1 MELLYTAL
9 SGAKQAQ
16 TSMTIRANNLANVN
30 TTGFRA
36 DLERTAAY
44 QVDGYGFNTRYMS
57 QSEQAGTNFTS
68 GQLQETGRTLDVAI
82 QGEGYLAVQ
91 APSGQEAYTR
101 AGNIMVDGDGQAF
114 INGNPVL
121 ADGGQL
127 ILPEYQQITIGKD
140 GTVSVIPLGGG
151 AQIEAGQITLV
162 KPDNTAM
169 TKGQDGLLYLKNGAQ
184 APVSDEVEL
193 VSGFLE
199 SSNVNAVT
207 ELVSSMAVNRQFE
220 LQIKMMKTADTLA
233 QSGNKLISGS

>member
-9 SGAKQAQ
+9 SGAKQTQ
-16 TSMTIRANNLANVN
+16 TSMAIRANNLANVN

-91 APSGQEAYTR
+91 SPTGQEAYTR
-101 AGNIMVDGDGQAF
+101 AGNIMIDGEGQAF

-127 ILPEYQQITIGKD
+127 VLPEYQQITIGKD

-162 KPDNTAM
+162 KPDNTTM
-169 TKGQDGLLYLKNGAQ
+169 TKGRDGLLYLKNGAQ
-184 APVSDEVEL
+184 APASDEVEL